1 MGSEGPKLFSGRD
14 LNQNIKM
21 SRIAKRTLSVTRGAL
36 SNLWTDVPMGP
47 PDAILGVSEAFK
59 RCEAPEKMNLGVG
72 AYRDDNGKPFVLP
85 CVRAAEAAI
94 LEGQLDHEYLGI
106 TGLPAFAKA
115 SQKLAFADA
124 GNAIADGRVFTTQ
137 GISGTGALR
146 IGSAF
151 LAKFSGGRPVYLPK
165 PSWGNH
171 TPIFA
176 HAGNQLGGFTYY
188 DPSTCGFDAEGCYN
202 DLRNNVPEG
211 ACVVFHACAHNP
223 TGVDPLPEQWTELSK
238 ICKEKNF
245 LVFFDMAY
253 QGFASG
259 SVDQDAFAVRQFVND
274 GHNVLLSQSY
284 SKNMGLYGQRTGAF
298 SVVCANAEEAARVES
313 QVKIIIRPMYSNPPS
328 HGARIAERILN
339 DTELNAMFTADVKG
353 MADRIISMRTQLRE
367 GIERRGNSNNWEH
380 ITNQIGMFCFTGLSP
395 DQVGKLT
402 SDHHVYL
409 TKDGRISV
417 AGVSSSNVDYLAN
430 AIHEVT
436 K

>member
-1 MGSEGPKLFSGRD
+1 MGGRE
-14 LNQNIKM
+14 LNQNINM

-72 AYRDDNGKPFVLP
+72 AYRD
-85 CVRAAEAAI
+85 
-94 LEGQLDHEYLGI
+94 
-106 TGLPAFAKA
+106 
-115 SQKLAFADA
+115 DA

-211 ACVVFHACAHNP
+211 AVVVFHACAHNP

-253 QGFASG
+253 Q
-259 SVDQDAFAVRQFVND
+259 V
-274 GHNVLLSQSY
+274 
-284 SKNMGLYGQRTGAF
+284 
-298 SVVCANAEEAARVES
+298 
-313 QVKIIIRPMYSNPPS
+313 
-328 HGARIAERILN
+328 
-339 DTELNAMFTADVKG
+339 
-353 MADRIISMRTQLRE
+353 
-367 GIERRGNSNNWEH
+367 
-380 ITNQIGMFCFTGLSP
+380 
-395 DQVGKLT
+395 
-402 SDHHVYL
+402 
-409 TKDGRISV
+409 
-417 AGVSSSNVDYLAN
+417 
-430 AIHEVT
+430 
-436 K
+436 

>member
-1 MGSEGPKLFSGRD
+1 MFL
-14 LNQNIKM
+14 
-21 SRIAKRTLSVTRGAL
+21 
-36 SNLWTDVPMGP
+36 
-47 PDAILGVSEAFK
+47 
-59 RCEAPEKMNLGVG
+59 
-72 AYRDDNGKPFVLP
+72 
-85 CVRAAEAAI
+85 
-94 LEGQLDHEYLGI
+94 
-106 TGLPAFAKA
+106 GLPAFAKA

-211 ACVVFHACAHNP
+211 AVVVFHACAHNP

-253 QGFASG
+253 Q
-259 SVDQDAFAVRQFVND
+259 V
-274 GHNVLLSQSY
+274 
-284 SKNMGLYGQRTGAF
+284 
-298 SVVCANAEEAARVES
+298 
-313 QVKIIIRPMYSNPPS
+313 IIIYYYRAHRKHTCDY
-328 HGARIAERILN
+328 
-339 DTELNAMFTADVKG
+339 TF
-353 MADRIISMRTQLRE
+353 II
-367 GIERRGNSNNWEH
+367 
-380 ITNQIGMFCFTGLSP
+380 
-395 DQVGKLT
+395 KLF
-402 SDHHVYL
+402 
-409 TKDGRISV
+409 
-417 AGVSSSNVDYLAN
+417 
-430 AIHEVT
+430 
-436 K
+436 